1 MTYTLQNFK
10 FSYRRNFWFFILGII
25 IISIIVI
32 VINFLNK
39 NHNQTIIKEKN
50 PFDNKIKKELSKLKK
65 LYEEGLIT
73 KKVLEEKKSKF
84 LKYYK

>member
-1 MTYTLQNFK
+1 MV
-10 FSYRRNFWFFILGII
+10 FILGII

-50 PFDNKIKKELSKLKK
+50 PFDNKIKKELSKLKR